1 MKVIVKNLSVEQ
13 ADSFL
18 IILEN
23 NNSKISILLD
33 GNRESM
39 ANKSNLL
46 KAVYYLDQLDY
57 IVITHIDND
66 HLGGILKM
74 LEENGNDKKLA
85 NTKIVYNFVTQKN
98 ISFNQAK
105 RFEKIIKGRSV
116 IKSYGSKYDSDDF
129 LYFLSINDRKI
140 CNDIESESKAFI
152 TFLSPTREGANKV
165 WENFKDGQKEKA
177 ELINDNSI
185 VFMLEAGKKRAIF
198 AGDANWDKIEKQLE
212 EVFDNDNENYVVDL
226 IKVPHHG
233 ADHNNIGLENFVGK
247 HNCKKLLVTGKA
259 EWDHEHPDEELIK
272 KLKASS
278 ITNKLEIY
286 SKVDL
291 TTYFKTKDEAITL

>member
-1 MKVIVKNLSVEQ
+1 MKITIRNLSVEQ

-18 IILEN
+18 IILDN
-23 NNSKISILLD
+23 NKSKINILLD
-33 GNRESM
+33 GNRESVVYE
-39 ANKSNLL
+39 NILL
-46 KAVYYLDQLDY
+46 SAVSGLGQLDY
-57 IVITHIDND
+57 IVVTHIDND

-74 LEENGNDKKLA
+74 LETNGNDKKLA

-105 RFEKIIKGRSV
+105 RFEKIIRGRSV

-165 WENFKDGQKEKA
+165 WENFNSGQKEKA

-185 VFMLEAGKKRAIF
+185 VFMLEAGEKRAIF
-198 AGDANWDKIEKQLE
+198 AGDANWDKIEKRLE
-212 EVFDNDNENYVVDL
+212 EVFGDKKYIVDL
-226 IKVPHHG
+226 IKIPHHG
-233 ADHNNIGLENFVGK
+233 ANHNNIGLKDFVEK
-247 HNCKKLLVTGKA
+247 HECKKLLVTGKR
-259 EWDHEHPDEELIK
+259 EWDHKHPDEELIK
-272 KLKASS
+272 KLKTFSA
-278 ITNKLEIY
+278 TNQPEIY

-291 TTYFKTKDEAITL
+291 STYFETKDEEIKL

>member
-1 MKVIVKNLSVEQ
+1 MKVIIRNLSVEQ

-23 NNSKISILLD
+23 NKSKISILID
-33 GNRESM
+33 GNRESV
-39 ANKSNLL
+39 ANASILL
-46 KAVYYLDQLDY
+46 SAVSGLEQLDY
-57 IVITHIDND
+57 IVVTHIDND

-74 LEENGNDKKLA
+74 LEANGNDKKLA

-140 CNDIESESKAFI
+140 CNDIESESKVFI

-165 WENFKDGQKEKA
+165 WENFSLGQKEKA

-198 AGDANWDKIEKQLE
+198 AGDANWDKIEKQLDK
-212 EVFDNDNENYVVDL
+212 VLGDENYIVDL

-247 HNCKKLLVTGKA
+247 HNCKKLLVTGKR
-259 EWDHEHPDEELIK
+259 EWDHKHPDEELIK
-272 KLKASS
+272 RLKAFSM
-278 ITNKLEIY
+278 TNQLEVY
-286 SKVDL
+286 SNVDL
-291 TTYFKTKDEAITL
+291 TTYFETKDEEINL

>member
-1 MKVIVKNLSVEQ
+1 MKVIIRNLSVEQ

-18 IILEN
+18 IMLEN

-33 GNRESM
+33 GNCENM
-39 ANKSNLL
+39 ANERILL
-46 KAVYYLDQLDY
+46 CEVYDLDQLDY
-57 IVITHIDND
+57 IVVTHIDND
-66 HLGGILKM
+66 HLGGILKV
-74 LEENGNDKKLA
+74 LEANGNDKKLA

-165 WENFKDGQKEKA
+165 WENFNDGQKENA

-185 VFMLEAGKKRAIF
+185 VFMLEAGEKRAIF

-212 EVFDNDNENYVVDL
+212 KVFGNENYIVDL

-233 ADHNNIGLENFVGK
+233 ADHNNIGLENFVAK
-247 HNCKKLLVTGKA
+247 HNCKKLLITGKTV
-259 EWDHEHPDEELIK
+259 WDHEHPDEELIK
-272 KLKASS
+272 KLKALST
-278 ITNKLEIY
+278 INQLEIY
-286 SKVDL
+286 SKVNL
-291 TTYFKTKDEAITL
+291 TTYFEAKDEEIKL